1 MQKVTTFIMFNDQS
15 EDAMKFYA
23 SRIPNCRIVS
33 TMPGQDGG
41 VAGGTFE
48 IEGQRFHCYDVG
60 DHPNFKMSSAFSL
73 MIEANTQDEV
83 DLLYDGLS
91 EGGEQQP
98 CGWLVDKFGLSW
110 QITPKYL
117 MDNLVHPDRER
128 SMRVTQ
134 AMFKMT
140 KIIIADLE
148 AAAAGEN

>member
-15 EDAMKFYA
+15 HEAMKFYSA
-23 SRIPNCRIVS
+23 AIPNCRIVS
-33 TMPGQDGG
+33 TFPGPDGG

-48 IEGQRFHCYDVG
+48 IAGQRFHCYDAG
-60 DHPNFKMSSAFSL
+60 PHPQFEMTQAFSL
-73 MIEANTQDEV
+73 MIEANTQEEIDQ
-83 DLLYDGLS
+83 LYECLS

-98 CGWLVDKFGLSW
+98 CGWLVDKFGVSW
-110 QITPKYL
+110 QVTPKYL

-134 AMFKMT
+134 AMFKMN

-148 AAAAGEN
+148 AAAAG

>member
-15 EDAMKFYA
+15 EEALKFY
-23 SRIPNCRIVS
+23 SSVIPNCNIVS
-33 TMPGQDGG
+33 TMPRPDGG

-48 IEGQRFHCYDVG
+48 IEGRRFHCYSAG
-60 DHPNFKMSSAFSL
+60 PHPNFVMSQAFSL
-73 MIEANTQDEV
+73 MIEANTQDEI

-98 CGWLVDKFGLSW
+98 CGWLIDKFGVSW
-110 QITPKYL
+110 QITPRYL
-117 MDNLVHPDRER
+117 MENLSHPDRER

-148 AAAAGEN
+148 AAAAGDN

>member
-1 MQKVTTFIMFNDQS
+1 MSQKVTTFIMFNDQS
-15 EDAMKFYA
+15 ENAMRFYA
-23 SRIPNCRIVS
+23 SVIPNCNILS
-33 TMPGQDGG
+33 TFPGPNGD
-41 VAGGTFE
+41 VAGGSFT
-48 IEGQRFHCYDVG
+48 IDGQKFLCYNAG
-60 DHPNFKMSSAFSL
+60 PHPNFKMSSAFSL
-73 MIEANTQDEV
+73 MIEANTQDEI
-83 DLLYDGLS
+83 DALYDGLS

-117 MDNLVHPDRER
+117 MDNLTHPDRER

-148 AAAAGEN
+148 AAAAG